1 LWRAARR
8 TKITSV
14 STSPAGVVAV
24 VDDDQGMRQAMR
36 RVLETEGFVTE
47 IFSTA
52 EAFLA
57 SGAASRARCLVLDIQ
72 LPGMSG
78 FDLHRHLLASG
89 DAIPTVF
96 VTAHEDLCSR
106 GVVIKAGA
114 CCLVKP
120 FPAETLVKAVTGSL
134 AR

>member
-1 LWRAARR
+1 
-8 TKITSV
+8 
-14 STSPAGVVAV
+14 
-24 VDDDQGMRQAMR
+24 MR

-47 IFSTA
+47 VFSTA

-78 FDLHRHLLASG
+78 IELHRHLLTSG
-89 DAIPTVF
+89 NAISTIF

-106 GVVIKAGA
+106 GLIMKAGA

-120 FPAETLVKAVTGSL
+120 FPAETLVKAVSGSL